1 MAITRKPRPTSAT
14 PAAVDVN
21 ALINK
26 GGSVSGQLPTAAEEE
41 VKPVPV
47 VLRVPADVLAKVDQ
61 VIKERRVR
69 IPRHTWLLEA
79 VVEKLE
85 REETSS

>member
-1 MAITRKPRPTSAT
+1 MAITRKPKPTSAT
-14 PAAVDVN
+14 PSAIDVD
-21 ALINK
+21 ALISK
-26 GGSVSGQLPTAAEEE
+26 GGSVGGQLPAAVEEE
-41 VKPVPV
+41 TKPVPV

-85 REETSS
+85 REETSY